1 MSYPTAPGYE
11 AYAAAVGQS
20 YPLGNQGYHTPGM
33 QQQMPSQAYTSIQN
47 ALQAAVLEA
56 QQQQQQ
62 QYAMANQNYYQ
73 NATAAAYQAAA
84 ALQQEQ
90 QQKLFEQQLQQQ
102 LQLQQQYA
110 RQAQMYQNYPT
121 QAYVM
126 PYTSYVSYQQ
136 VPGFPASR
144 SYGAA
149 QTGYPPNGTT
159 GYSAS
164 WPVASTSTG
173 DRQSRSPWAAYQP
186 AAGSWVSRYVSPQN
200 ADAGRRNYYY
210 SSRYPSGNSYH
221 SGYGVPN
228 VPGPSGYRAQSY
240 GYPRSGA
247 HPAPS
252 RHPQGR

>member
-20 YPLGNQGYHTPGM
+20 YPLGNQGYHTSGM

-121 QAYVM
+121 QAYFM

-159 GYSAS
+159 GFSAS

-173 DRQSRSPWAAYQP
+173 
-186 AAGSWVSRYVSPQN
+186 GSCCQATSFLSVV
-200 ADAGRRNYYY
+200 
-210 SSRYPSGNSYH
+210 
-221 SGYGVPN
+221 
-228 VPGPSGYRAQSY
+228 
-240 GYPRSGA
+240 
-247 HPAPS
+247 
-252 RHPQGR
+252 